1 MNVKITELPLADA
14 LTGAEAIP
22 IVQDGITKQTTTG
35 DLLPPYKVFTG
46 LLTQSGGDDP
56 QTISDGLVTKGVTY
70 QIQGDDGNFLNVGAP
85 NNNDGTYFIAI
96 NNEQPTD
103 YGTSLL
109 NYNTGAPTVTILE
122 NTLGNVWF
130 EYFGVGSY
138 FARIPI
144 VSEQKQVVFSCGQ
157 SFKTVSN
164 ENYLQIANNSID
176 GEIYFQTT
184 NGLTTI
190 DGYINDLPI
199 EIRVYN

>member
-109 NYNTGAPTVTILE
+109 NYNNGAPVCTILE

-130 EYFGVGSY
+130 TYYDDGKYYFN
-138 FARIPI
+138 
-144 VSEQKQVVFSCGQ
+144 
-157 SFKTVSN
+157 SN
-164 ENYLQIANNSID
+164 GLFANNKTWTNPTSNDNGSIQ
-176 GEIYFQTT
+176 FQMFR
-184 NGLTTI
+184 
-190 DGYINDLPI
+190 INDNQCRIIDISGSNNGMVNTSI